1 MSASVERA
9 FAVGTL
15 AVVNAPLSP
24 TELVAPGAAAH
35 GHGHGTKAIL
45 AALVANLG
53 IAVAKFIGFLIT
65 GSASLL
71 AEAGHSV
78 ADTTNQGLLLLG
90 GRQAKKPEDDKHQF
104 GHGMARY
111 FWSFVVALILFS
123 LGSLFAIYEGIKK
136 VQHPHEV
143 EKPAVA
149 VLILSV
155 AVLLEGFSFRT
166 AIAESRPLKGDQS
179 WWSFIRTSKVPEL
192 PVLLLEDSGALV
204 GLLFALSGVGLT
216 LITGKEVFD
225 AIGTL
230 MIGVLLGAIA
240 AVLIVEMRS
249 LLLGEGVARDN
260 RERIRSAIETH
271 PHVKRFI
278 HARTMHLGPEDVLV
292 ATKVELDAQLSFR
305 EVADAID
312 QIEARIRSTLPSAR
326 VIYVEPAVF
335 DENR

>member
-1 MSASVERA
+1 MAASVGRA

-15 AVVNAPLSP
+15 AVVNAPVSP
-24 TELVAPGAAAH
+24 TEPEAPAAAAH
-35 GHGHGTKAIL
+35 GHGKRAIL

-53 IAVAKFIGFLIT
+53 IAVAKFVGFLIT

-78 ADTTNQGLLLLG
+78 ADTTNQGLLLVG
-90 GRQAKKPEDDKHQF
+90 GRQARRPEDEAHQF
-104 GHGMARY
+104 GYGMTRY

-123 LGSLFAIYEGIKK
+123 LGSMFAIYEGIKK
-136 VQHPHEV
+136 LQHPHKV

-149 VLILSV
+149 VLILGV
-155 AVLLEGFSFRT
+155 AVVLEGYSLRT
-166 AIAESRPLKGDQS
+166 ALAESRPLKGDQS

-225 AIGTL
+225 AIATL
-230 MIGVLLGAIA
+230 MIGGLLGVIA

-249 LLLGEGVARDN
+249 LLLGEGVARED

-278 HARTMHLGPEDVLV
+278 HSRTMHLGPDDVLV

-305 EVADAID
+305 QVAEAID
-312 QIEARIRSTLPSAR
+312 QIEARIRSTLPAAR

-335 DENR
+335 DETR

>member
-1 MSASVERA
+1 MNDAATPVPSAERPA
-9 FAVGTL
+9 SG
-15 AVVNAPLSP
+15 
-24 TELVAPGAAAH
+24 G
-35 GHGHGTKAIL
+35 GHAHGTKAIL

-136 VQHPHEV
+136 VQNPHEV

-155 AVLLEGFSFRT
+155 AVLLEGYSFRT

-216 LITGKEVFD
+216 IITGNEVFD
-225 AIGTL
+225 AFGTL
-230 MIGVLLGAIA
+230 MIGVLLGVIA

-249 LLLGEGVARDN
+249 LLLGEGVARDD
-260 RERIRSAIETH
+260 RDRIRSAIETH
-271 PHVKRFI
+271 PQVKRFI

-292 ATKVELDAQLSFR
+292 ATKVELDSRLSFPQ
-305 EVADAID
+305 VAEAID
-312 QIEARIRSTLPSAR
+312 QIEARIRSTLPMAR

-335 DENR
+335 DETR

>member
-1 MSASVERA
+1 MAASVGRA

-15 AVVNAPLSP
+15 AVVNAPVSP
-24 TELVAPGAAAH
+24 TEPEDPGAAH
-35 GHGHGTKAIL
+35 GHGKRAIL

-53 IAVAKFIGFLIT
+53 IAVAKFVGFLIT

-78 ADTTNQGLLLLG
+78 ADTTNQGLLLVG
-90 GRQAKKPEDDKHQF
+90 GRQARRPEDEAHQF
-104 GHGMARY
+104 GYGMTRY

-123 LGSLFAIYEGIKK
+123 LGSMFAIYEGIKK
-136 VQHPHEV
+136 LQHPHKV

-149 VLILSV
+149 VLILGV
-155 AVLLEGFSFRT
+155 AVVLEGYSLRT
-166 AIAESRPLKGDQS
+166 ALAESRPLKGDQS

-225 AIGTL
+225 AIATL
-230 MIGVLLGAIA
+230 MIGGLLGVIA

-249 LLLGEGVARDN
+249 LLLGEGVARED

-278 HARTMHLGPEDVLV
+278 HSRTMHLGPDDVLV

-305 EVADAID
+305 QVA
-312 QIEARIRSTLPSAR
+312 
-326 VIYVEPAVF
+326 
-335 DENR
+335 